1 MEQIRKAAGKCPGP
15 NKRNGSRWLHEQ
27 QSSTTRQPFVYSVG
41 MVNAT
46 RKNATQKKISRSSS
60 PISSASP
67 SRQKDARA
75 AGKQKTVQVL
85 SSRVVHTAPVF
96 RVTSDEVIEPSGV
109 KVRRDI
115 IRHPGS
121 VVILALDERK
131 KEPSVLLIRQYR
143 YAANQELWE
152 LPAGRIDPGEDA
164 LTAAKRE
171 LAEETGYS
179 ASEWKLA
186 LHYYS
191 SPGFLDETMSLF
203 AARDLL
209 KGRATLEED
218 EFITCKLVPL
228 GKAVQWVM
236 SGKLKDGKAIA
247 GVLWAAQE
255 FPISGTGKIS
265 KRK

>member
-1 MEQIRKAAGKCPGP
+1 M
-15 NKRNGSRWLHEQ
+15 
-27 QSSTTRQPFVYSVG
+27 YSVG
-41 MVNAT
+41 MVNRTKANT
-46 RKNATQKKISRSSS
+46 TGKKLVRKKPAKSSVSVSSKGARGAGQQKV
-60 PISSASP
+60 
-67 SRQKDARA
+67 
-75 AGKQKTVQVL
+75 VQVL
-85 SSRVVHTAPVF
+85 SSKVVHIAPVF
-96 RVTSDEVIEPSGV
+96 RVTTDEVIEPSGV

-131 KEPSVLLIRQYR
+131 AEPSVLLIRQYR

-152 LPAGRIDPGEDA
+152 LPAGRIDAGEDA

-186 LHYYS
+186 LHYYA
-191 SPGFLDETMSLF
+191 SPGFLDETMSIF
-203 AARDLL
+203 AARNLR
-209 KGRATLEED
+209 KGRATPEED

-236 SGKLKDGKAIA
+236 SGKLQDGKAIA

-255 FPISGTGKIS
+255 LHNSGSSKIS
-265 KRK
+265 TRK